1 MAEGARVLVT
11 DRSAEVEA
19 VAREI
24 GGTALLL
31 DVNEKGAGAKLAAAA
46 PEAFVRRDALVN
58 NAGIGGSRPLAE
70 SDDDRIDRSIDT
82 NLKAVLRMTQDCLP
96 HLARPG
102 GRIINVSSIFGLAGY
117 PGSAAYAVAKA
128 GVAQLTRQLACDLG
142 PDGIQ
147 VNAVAPGMIETSMT
161 ADHLRDPRY
170 LANMLTPTPLR
181 RSGKPEE
188 IASVVAFPTSDDA
201 SFVTGQVLVVDGG
214 WLISRAA
221 LAPGGRARMRRHG
234 FPRHQ
239 SRPWLPG
246 GRGRG
251 LPRGHVAIHRPFQSE
266 ILP

>member
-11 DRSAEVEA
+11 DRSAQVEA

-24 GGTALLL
+24 GDTALLL

-46 PEAFVRRDALVN
+46 PEAFGRLDALVN

-117 PGSAAYAVAKA
+117 PGSTACAVA

-161 ADHLRDPRY
+161 ADYLRDPRY

-188 IASVVAFPTSDDA
+188 IASVFAFPTSDDA
-201 SFVTGQVLVVDGG
+201 SFVTGPGAGGG
-214 WLISRAA
+214 WRLADLPRRAR
-221 LAPGGRARMRRHG
+221 PRGRARMRRHG